1 MVAPAGTRVQAVG
14 QNLQAPLAG
23 FEPLT
28 PRQLVRGSNV
38 LGGRGRVEAVLPF
51 PSASEAPWFLF
62 LKAVTKAVL
71 FPGKRTWDP
80 RLDGRTL
87 REFAEEL

>member
-1 MVAPAGTRVQAVG
+1 MQAVG
-14 QNLQAPLAG
+14 QNLQPPLSG
-23 FEPLT
+23 FGLLT

-38 LGGRGRVEAVLPF
+38 LGGREQVEAVLPF

-71 FPGKRTWDP
+71 FPEKRMWDP
-80 RLDGRTL
+80 HLDGRTL